1 MSAYI
6 TKDGREKIH
15 EVQEGSVILEFFLK
29 RDPNSSKV
37 FFDYRTVRTFPINP
51 EEYGRGPFCQQ
62 RDMRD
67 NIKALCTGMEWVSV
81 QHRIIRDTGE
91 LPRFSESY

>member
-1 MSAYI
+1 MTYT

-15 EVQEGSVILEFFLK
+15 EVKEGSVILEFFLK

-37 FFDYRTVRTFPINP
+37 FFDYRTVREFPINA
-51 EEYGRGPFCQQ
+51 EELGRGPFCQQ

-67 NIKALCTGMEWVSV
+67 NIIALCRGMEWVSD
-81 QHRIIRDTGE
+81 QHRSLRDTGT
-91 LPRFSESY
+91 LLTGPTY